1 MNKKARNVCSASH
14 LAEAPLSLS
23 PFYLRRMLRKIVV
36 VIGKRKRENSDVR
49 EEGDYEILKMVA
61 SRTNVVKSGGTV
73 ATVKFRRNSEIATG
87 AHLQSGARVNC
98 TGINQ
103 NMSR

>member
-14 LAEAPLSLS
+14 LAEAPLSL
-23 PFYLRRMLRKIVV
+23 LLTTNAAKDRRSHRKE
-36 VIGKRKRENSDVR
+36 KERENSDVR
-49 EEGDYEILKMVA
+49 EGDYEILKMVA
-61 SRTNVVKSGGTV
+61 SRTNVVKSSGTV
-73 ATVKFRRNSEIATG
+73 ATVKSRRNSEIASG
-87 AHLQSGARVNC
+87 AHLQPGARVNC